1 MKILSHFSKI
11 SKKSVFLISW
21 LSKHSVHRMTMRVGA
36 LENHDLRQASKYPE
50 NILSTCRNFWGG
62 IEVNP
67 FFRKL
72 TNSSEMFEISTY
84 FFQKISFSCISEF
97 SKCFVCHKTTR
108 IRALK
113 RADFRKPHKNFEG
126 GNIVSRK
133 PYRVLLKT
141 CVFER

>member
-1 MKILSHFSKI
+1 
-11 SKKSVFLISW
+11 
-21 LSKHSVHRMTMRVGA
+21 MTMRVGA
-36 LENHDLRQASKYPE
+36 LENHDLRQASKHPE
-50 NILSTCRNFWGG
+50 NILLTCRKFLGG
-62 IEVNP
+62 IEVKP

-72 TNSSEMFEISTY
+72 TNSSEIFEISTY
-84 FFQKISFSCISEF
+84 FFQKISFSCISKF

-141 CVFER
+141 CVFERWRCFEISNGKLCQKIWIMNSCWFQ

>member
-1 MKILSHFSKI
+1 MTFGKLLNTPKIYFWPVEK
-11 SKKSVFLISW
+11 
-21 LSKHSVHRMTMRVGA
+21 
-36 LENHDLRQASKYPE
+36 
-50 NILSTCRNFWGG
+50 FWGG
-62 IEVNP
+62 IEVKP

-72 TNSSEMFEISTY
+72 TNSSEIFEISTY
-84 FFQKISFSCISEF
+84 FFQIISFSCISEF

-113 RADFRKPHKNFEG
+113 RADFRKPHENFEG

-141 CVFER
+141 CVFWKMTMFRNFERKIMSKNLNHEFLLVSIEWNFLC